1 MRLYIGVAFGR
12 LPIMPAAIP
21 IEVTASQQRK
31 LKRIVK
37 AKTSSQRD
45 VFRARIILGLAQ
57 GLSHEE
63 IAKEQSVSLLAIGRW
78 RKRWAAKGLE
88 GLQDAPGRG
97 RKPRLS
103 ARAVGRALSLARTRA
118 PHGGPW
124 SVRGMASETGLSK
137 SSVQRLWSA
146 HQLQPHRVRDFKL
159 SKDLRFEEKFWDV
172 VGLYLDPPEQA
183 LVLCSDEKSACEALE
198 RTQHGLTLGQG
209 RIRTRTHDYY
219 RHGTVTLFAALDYLS
234 GKVFAH
240 TAPRHRH
247 QEWLAFLRKI
257 DKEVAPE
264 LELHIICDN
273 YSTPKHAKVTAWLKR
288 HPRFHLHFIPTFLLA
303 QSGGTLLWRNHRQS
317 HPPGKLSQRRGFGRR
332 HVPLS
337 RSSQSQS
344 QTRPRLGGHARR
356 DIQSYLRDLTL
367 DHLRACERRTGRGEE
382 ERGNTWPSRDIS

>member
-1 MRLYIGVAFGR
+1 
-12 LPIMPAAIP
+12 MPAAIP
-21 IEVTASQQRK
+21 IEVTVSQQRK
-31 LKRIVK
+31 LKGIVK

-57 GLSHEE
+57 GLSHDA
-63 IAKEQSVSLLAIGRW
+63 IAKEQSVSLLAIGGW
-78 RKRWAAKGLE
+78 RKRWAAKGFE

-103 ARAVGRALSLARTRA
+103 ARAVGGALSLARTRA

-146 HQLQPHRVRDFKL
+146 HQLEPHRVRDFKL

-183 LVLCSDEKSACEALE
+183 LVLCSDEKSQAQALE
-198 RTQHGLTLGQG
+198 RTQPGLPLGQG
-209 RIRTRTHDYY
+209 HIRTRTHDYY

-288 HPRFHLHFIPTFLLA
+288 HPRFHLHFIPTSSSWLNLVEGFFGEITA
-303 QSGGTLLWRNHRQS
+303 NVIR
-317 HPPGKLSQRRGFGRR
+317 PGSFHSVGAL
-332 HVPLS
+332 V
-337 RSSQSQS
+337 
-344 QTRPRLGGHARR
+344 A
-356 DIQSYLRDLTL
+356 DIFRFL
-367 DHLRACERRTGRGEE
+367 DHHNRNPKPDRWTADPNRILEKLDRAWEAMLQEIYNPIYGT
-382 ERGNTWPSRDIS
+382 SH

>member
-1 MRLYIGVAFGR
+1 
-12 LPIMPAAIP
+12 MPAAIP

-57 GLSHEE
+57 GLSHDE

-103 ARAVGRALSLARTRA
+103 ARAVGRALS
-118 PHGGPW
+118 
-124 SVRGMASETGLSK
+124 VRGMASETGLSK

-159 SKDLRFEEKFWDV
+159 SKDIRFEEKFWDV

-183 LVLCSDEKSACEALE
+183 LVLCSDEKSQSQALE
-198 RTQHGLTLGQG
+198 RTQPGLPLGQG
-209 RIRTRTHDYY
+209 HIRTRTHDYY
-219 RHGTVTLFAALDYLS
+219 RHGTVNLFAALDSLS

-257 DKEVAPE
+257 DKE
-264 LELHIICDN
+264 
-273 YSTPKHAKVTAWLKR
+273 
-288 HPRFHLHFIPTFLLA
+288 
-303 QSGGTLLWRNHRQS
+303 
-317 HPPGKLSQRRGFGRR
+317 
-332 HVPLS
+332 
-337 RSSQSQS
+337 
-344 QTRPRLGGHARR
+344 
-356 DIQSYLRDLTL
+356 
-367 DHLRACERRTGRGEE
+367 
-382 ERGNTWPSRDIS
+382 